1 MQNNLVLIKNYL
13 GKYYS
18 ELFYASSLDKYKN
31 TELENF
37 FEQRFSIQ
45 NNKPQM
51 IIDSDLD
58 GLSIVVFG
66 NEIAVSKELYDHQ
79 SIIVSNSMENP
90 ENFGNTKSHYNP
102 ETFSTVAYLICQ
114 NQTRFEII
122 GEFDEPI
129 YIKYKSDFET
139 FYNSVLHFNVHNGVN
154 VEIVEEIE
162 SYCALNSVSN
172 YTLNNN
178 SQLNLSTFYKNTS
191 SAISFVYRNIDL
203 ADHASYNSV
212 VFGKGS
218 SNIIDENRILLRKS
232 SAELLGIRNSC
243 GKNFHS
249 IVYIDPRDSEF
260 TTNVV
265 YRDIL
270 YNRAN
275 MTFYPVILGTNNSN
289 ANIAVD
295 HIQLL
300 DTTISESKNEVNEFI
315 KDIIDISVV
324 ERNEN
329 SQRFYNNKSNFLNF
343 E

>member
-1 MQNNLVLIKNYL
+1 MQNNLVQVKNYL

-18 ELFYASSLDKYKN
+18 ELFYSSSLDKYKN

-37 FEQRFSIQ
+37 FDQRFSIQ

-51 IIDSDLD
+51 IIDSDLE

-66 NEIAVSKELYDHQ
+66 NEISVSKELYDHQ
-79 SIIVSNSMENP
+79 NIVVSNSMENP
-90 ENFGNTKSHYNP
+90 DAFGNTKSYYNP

-114 NQTRFEII
+114 NQTRFEIT
-122 GEFDEPI
+122 GELDEPI

-139 FYNSVLHFNVHNGVN
+139 FYNSVLHFVIHNGVDT
-154 VEIVEEIE
+154 EIVEEIE

-178 SQLNLSTFYKNTS
+178 SRLNLSTFYKNTS
-191 SAISFVYRNIDL
+191 AGISFVYRNVNV

-218 SNIIDENRILLRKS
+218 SNIIDENKIILHKS

-249 IVYIDPRDSEF
+249 ILCVDHKDTDFS
-260 TTNVV
+260 TNIV

-270 YNRAN
+270 HSKSN
-275 MTFYPVILGTNNSN
+275 MTFYPLILGDDENNTNVAIEQRSF
-289 ANIAVD
+289 ANLPGMV
-295 HIQLL
+295 
-300 DTTISESKNEVNEFI
+300 ISDEIKEFI
-315 KDIIDISVV
+315 KDIIDVSIV